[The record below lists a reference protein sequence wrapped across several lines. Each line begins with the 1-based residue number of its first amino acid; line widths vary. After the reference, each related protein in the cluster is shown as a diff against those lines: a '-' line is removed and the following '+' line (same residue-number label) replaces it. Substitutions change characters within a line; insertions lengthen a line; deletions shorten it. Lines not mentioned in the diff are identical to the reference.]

1 MQILLLDDNEE
12 LCNFLVINLQE
23 SGIDAKGANNSADA
37 LQLLRTEKFD
47 ALIVDLQLA
56 GEDGFDFIQK
66 VRENRS
72 GKSIPVM
79 LLSEYDTTL
88 ARRVAADYAC
98 NAFLSKPFTTT
109 HLLDSLRGLSKEA
122 KIKH

>member
-1 MQILLLDDNEE
+1 MQVLLLDDNKE
-12 LCNFLVINLQE
+12 LCDFLMANLHE
-23 SGIDAKGANNSADA
+23 NAIDSKGANNIADA
-37 LQLLRTEKFD
+37 LALLKKERFG

-79 LLSEYDTTL
+79 LLSDYDTTL
-88 ARRVAADYAC
+88 ARRVAADYSC

-109 HLLDSLRGLSKEA
+109 QLLDTLHGLSTDG
-122 KIKH
+122 KIKQ

>member
-1 MQILLLDDNEE
+1 MQVLLLDDNEE
-12 LCNFLVINLQE
+12 LCNFLVANLHE
-23 SGIDAKGANNSADA
+23 NAIDSKGANSIAEA
-37 LQLLRTEKFD
+37 LTLLKKEKFD
-47 ALIVDLQLA
+47 SLVVDLQL
-56 GEDGFDFIQK
+56 GDEDGFDFIQK

-109 HLLDSLRGLSKEA
+109 QLLDALRGLSKDA
-122 KIKH
+122 TIKH

>member
-12 LCNFLVINLQE
+12 LCNFLVVNLQE
-23 SGIDAKGANNSADA
+23 NAVDAKGANTSAEA
-37 LQLLRTEKFD
+37 LALLKKEKFD
-47 ALIVDLQLA
+47 ALIVDLQLKD
-56 GEDGFDFIQK
+56 EDGFDFIEK

-72 GKSIPVM
+72 GKSLPVM
-79 LLSEYDTTL
+79 VLSEYDTSL

-109 HLLDSLRGLSKEA
+109 QLLDQLRGLSTELT
-122 KIKH
+122 IKH

>member
-1 MQILLLDDNEE
+1 MQLLLLDDNEE
-12 LCNFLVINLQE
+12 LCKFLVANLNE
-23 SGIDAKGANNSADA
+23 NAIDAKGVSSIAEA
-37 LQLLRTEKFD
+37 LALLKKEKFD
-47 ALIVDLQLA
+47 ALLVDLQLG

-66 VRENRS
+66 VRENRF

-79 LLSEYDTTL
+79 ILSEYDTTL

-109 HLLDSLRGLSKEA
+109 QLLDALRRLSKDA
-122 KIKH
+122 TIKH

>member
-1 MQILLLDDNEE
+1 MQVLLLDNNEE
-12 LCNFLVINLQE
+12 LCQFIVANLNE
-23 SGIDAKGANNSADA
+23 NAIDAKGASSIADA
-37 LQLLRTEKFD
+37 LTLLKNEKFD
-47 ALIVDLQLA
+47 ALLVDLQLG

-79 LLSEYDTTL
+79 ILSEYNTTL

-109 HLLDSLRGLSKEA
+109 QLLDALRGLSTDA
-122 KIKH
+122 TITH

>member
-1 MQILLLDDNEE
+1 MQILLLDDNVE
-12 LCNFLVINLQE
+12 LCKFLVANLHE
-23 SGIDAKGANNSADA
+23 NAIDAKGVNDITGA
-37 LQLLRTEKFD
+37 LALLKDEKFD
-47 ALIVDLQLA
+47 ALIVDLQLGA
-56 GEDGFDFIQK
+56 EDGFDFIQK

-109 HLLDSLRGLSKEA
+109 QLIDALRGLS
-122 KIKH
+122 